1 MYPINVKTAEPIPP
15 KFCVG
20 PHMTPEKVLNLKKK
34 LVGKVKKK
42 NFNAPILIGQSVKML
57 EGLKMTNFQDKSQKL
72 NFTGERGRVN
82 LDGCMDGCLNLLCK
96 LVKDFSEHPFL

>member
-1 MYPINVKTAEPIPP
+1 MHILFLSINYCLSVCLYPINVKTAEPIPP

-42 NFNAPILIGQSVKML
+42 ILMRQ
-57 EGLKMTNFQDKSQKL
+57 F
-72 NFTGERGRVN
+72 
-82 LDGCMDGCLNLLCK
+82 
-96 LVKDFSEHPFL
+96 